1 MTSEQTISVR
11 ADSGESF
18 DAFLALPEGGSG
30 PGLVMLHEIFGIND
44 GMRKTARLLA
54 DEGYVVLVPDLF
66 WRLQRNV
73 ELGYGEADIGVA
85 LSLYERLDRDAAIT
99 DIGAALAALRTLPA
113 CTGDAA
119 VVGFCLGGTLALM
132 AGTRLA
138 PDAVVAFY
146 PVAIPQIP
154 AELVDVRVPTQIH
167 LGGADPMCPPEAV
180 EQIRARYA
188 ANANARIYVHAGAG
202 HAFFNPD
209 REEFNKLAAENSLTN
224 ALELLK
230 PLMGPTFDLVALWE
244 EHAGQEFFHRDADA
258 TIETM
263 VEAPYVNH
271 VPSMT
276 GGTGREE
283 LRHFY
288 RHFFVDVHPE
298 DYAITL
304 VSRTIGVNRVI
315 DEMVAS
321 WTHDRMMDYVLPGI
335 APTGR
340 KVVIA
345 ATGIVS
351 FRGRKIRHE
360 HLYYDHASLLMQLGL
375 LDPAV
380 FRVPGA
386 EQAQKVLD
394 PASVPSNGLMTTWRP
409 PE

>member
-1 MTSEQTISVR
+1 MTTEKIINVQTG
-11 ADSGESF
+11 AGDAF
-18 DAFLALPEGGSG
+18 DAFLALPEGGRG
-30 PGLVMLHEIFGIND
+30 PGVIMLHEIFGINE

-54 DEGYVVLVPDLF
+54 EEGYVVLVPDLF

-73 ELGYGEADIGVA
+73 ELGYGQADVGIA
-85 LSLYERLDRDAAIT
+85 LSLYERLDRDAAIA
-99 DIGAALAALRTLPA
+99 DIGAALATLRALPA
-113 CTGDAA
+113 CSGGAA
-119 VVGFCLGGTLALM
+119 IVGFCLGGTLALM
-132 AGTRLA
+132 AGTRHT

-146 PVAIPQIP
+146 PVAIPEIP
-154 AELVDVRVPTQIH
+154 IELIDVRVPTQIH

-180 EQIRARYA
+180 ERIRAMYA
-188 ANANARIYVHAGAG
+188 DHDQVRIYAHAGAG

-209 REEFNKLAAENSLTN
+209 REEFHKLAAENSLTN

-230 PLMGPTFDLVALWE
+230 PLIGPCFDLVALWE
-244 EHAGQEFFHRDADA
+244 NHAAQEFLYRDADA

-276 GGTGREE
+276 GGTGRAE

-304 VSRTIGVNRVI
+304 VSRTIGVNRVV

-335 APTGR
+335 EPTGR
-340 KVVIA
+340 KLAIA
-345 ATGIVS
+345 ATAIVS
-351 FRGRKIRHE
+351 FRGRRIRHE
-360 HLYYDHASLLMQLGL
+360 HLYYDQASLLMQLGL
-375 LDPAV
+375 LDPAIY
-380 FRVPGA
+380 RVPGA

-394 PASVPSNGLMTTWRP
+394 PASVPSNRLMTTWDGHA
-409 PE
+409 